1 VILIGGVLL
10 GSPGAFTLAALSTFM
25 VGLAMFFA
33 HGAPLSVQDWVP
45 GITVAVNFGLVAV
58 AAWLGQRSII
68 RSLTSAETS
77 QTLLSTRS
85 AQLQAAAEIGTAT
98 ATSRDL
104 NTLLR
109 AITEVIAER
118 FAFYHVAMLVPD
130 VISQELE
137 FIAISEG
144 GRKEGKRMSLASS
157 ISDGRGIIAHVARTE
172 RAYLARDVKSD
183 SLYLHNPQFNEA
195 RSEVAVPIM
204 AGGYLFGIWTC
215 LAIMKTSLAKMK

>member
-1 VILIGGVLL
+1 
-10 GSPGAFTLAALSTFM
+10 M

-109 AITEVIAER
+109 TITEVIAER